1 LHGIPALASRLRQSR
16 STEAGVTTLCVWCRR
31 EGRAAESEDSGAI
44 VGLCDEHISRFNAE
58 VETALHG
65 PDDVA
70 GDVGRLP
77 GAHAWRRHGRRATD
91 TLVGRIADV
100 LVQNARTDLC
110 DACVAAELRATVAEA
125 ADAAARL
132 ARSPDFLRDHWRCG
146 RCGSRRM
153 VTRARSRLVAARSAT
168 PSTAA

>member
-1 LHGIPALASRLRQSR
+1 M
-16 STEAGVTTLCVWCRR
+16 
-31 EGRAAESEDSGAI
+31 

-58 VETALHG
+58 IEAALHVL
-65 PDDVA
+65 DDPA

-77 GAHAWRRHGRRATD
+77 ASHAPRRRGRRATD
-91 TLVGRIADV
+91 TLVDRIADL

-110 DACVAAELRATVAEA
+110 DACVAAEIHSTVAEA
-125 ADAAARL
+125 ADVAARL

-153 VTRARSRLVAARSAT
+153 VTRARSRRLAAHSAT